1 MYQGKDLHFVSMDV
15 PYPPNYGGIIDVFYK
30 LKAFSHFDVEI
41 HLHLFG
47 FKECDVD
54 IFKKYAKNVYF
65 YPIHQK
71 PHYIFQKYPLSVRSR
86 DSKLFYERIKSL
98 KAPIFFESLK
108 TTFILNK
115 YNLDDYP
122 KYLRLHNVE
131 QNYFSGLAR
140 SEKNIIKKAL
150 YNIESKKYIAYEKII
165 HQFDEVFTIS
175 KFEQNYT
182 KEKFNK
188 GKFIPVFHGNK
199 EFQLLSEKG
208 KFALYHGDLRT
219 SDNRK
224 VVSFLIDV
232 FKEIDYPFVIAS
244 GTKEEWV
251 KSKVQNFDHIKF
263 VKLKDFDH
271 LKELFEDAHLNVS
284 WSFQESGTKLKIIN
298 ALFNSR
304 FSIINKNVIDDDVIS
319 SLCTKV
325 SNKSEL
331 IEAINKLKNQP
342 FTVSN
347 EYINTLEHYLNNKLN
362 AEVILKQIFSKL

>member
-1 MYQGKDLHFVSMDV
+1 MDKGKSLHFVSMDV

-30 LKAFSHFDVEI
+30 LKAFSHFEI
-41 HLHLFG
+41 EIDLHLFG
-47 FKECDVD
+47 FKERNID

-65 YPIHQK
+65 YKINQK
-71 PHYIFQKYPLSVRSR
+71 SYYLLQRYPLSVRSR
-86 DSKLFYERIKSL
+86 DGKLFYERIKSL

-108 TTFILNK
+108 TTFVLNK

-131 QNYFSGLAR
+131 QNYFFGLAR

-150 YNIESKKYIAYEKII
+150 YYIEAKKYIDYEKII
-165 HQFDEVFTIS
+165 YQFDEVFTLS

-182 KEKFNK
+182 QKKFNK

-199 EFQLLSEKG
+199 SFQLLSEKG

-244 GTKEEWV
+244 STREDWV
-251 KSKVQNFDHIKF
+251 KSKIQNFKHIKF
-263 VKLKDFDH
+263 IKLKDFDH
-271 LKELFEDAHLNVS
+271 LKDLFENAHINIS

-304 FSIINKNVIDDDVIS
+304 FSIINKNVIDDKLIS
-319 SLCTKV
+319 NLCIKV
-325 SNKSEL
+325 SDKSEL
-331 IEAINKLKNQP
+331 IKAINKFKNQP
-342 FTVSN
+342 FIASD
-347 EYINTLEHYLNNKLN
+347 EYVNTLEYYLNNQLN
-362 AEVILKQIFSKL
+362 AEKILKQIFS